1 MKGYF
6 KMKNGAAI
14 VCLTGAMMFGAYA
27 CGNKEVPEDEAGTQ
41 AVSETGV
48 ESSDAAETGVQS
60 TSPSIL
66 DAQRVSEREDYVGLQ
81 DLDIDQYV
89 TLNDY
94 KNMKVTAYKPAVDDE
109 SIEAYINSNYL
120 TGSITDRAVENGDVV
135 NIDYEGK
142 EDGVAFEGGTASGE
156 ELEIGSGSY
165 IAGFE
170 EGLIGV
176 MPGETTELDLTFP
189 ENYAPEHAGKSVVF
203 TVKVNSIAY
212 SVEYAN
218 ATDEDLKRLGLP
230 YNSKEELWEAA
241 KAEVEK
247 IAEDTFEANKI
258 SAILNQCLSES
269 IINEIPEYLVDE
281 EIQNYEIYMESLC
294 QKRYYGMHLEDY
306 LSQSQGITIA
316 DLEADIRPDCEK
328 TVQQYLLVEALARA
342 EKIEVTD
349 ELIREHAEEDIA
361 GYEGYT
367 VDSYLEEVGHTTYR
381 MFVLQEL
388 LVDRLVEIIAVEPV
402 SE

>member
-6 KMKNGAAI
+6 KMKSGAAI
-14 VCLTGAMMFGAYA
+14 VCLAGAMMLGAYA
-27 CGNKEVPEDEAGTQ
+27 CGNKEVPEDEASTQ
-41 AVSETGV
+41 AVSEAGV

-81 DLDIDQYV
+81 DLDIDTYV

-94 KNMKVTAYKPAVDDE
+94 KNMKVTAYKPAIDDE

-142 EDGVAFEGGTASGE
+142 EDGVAFEGGTASGA
-156 ELEIGSGSY
+156 ELEIGSGSF

-176 MPGETTELDLTFP
+176 MPGETTELNLSFP
-189 ENYAPEHAGKSVVF
+189 EDYRSTEHAGKAVVF
-203 TVKVNSIAY
+203 TVTVNSIAY
-212 SVEYAN
+212 SVEYAD

-247 IAEDTFEANKI
+247 NAEETFEANKT

-269 IINEIPEYLVDE
+269 TIHEIPEYLVDE
-281 EIQNYEIYMESLC
+281 EIQNYEIYMESMC
-294 QKRYYGMHLEDY
+294 QMYYGMNLEDY

-316 DLEADIRPDCEK
+316 DFEADIRPDCEK

-349 ELIREHAEEDIA
+349 ELIQEHAEEDIA

-367 VDSYLEEVGHTTYR
+367 VDSYLEEVGYTTYR
-381 MFVLQEL
+381 IFVLQEL
-388 LVDRLVEIIAVEPV
+388 LVDRLVEIITVEPV